1 MSLQNEIKNCIASI
15 QNAFE
20 TNTFEPFIKYICFPN
35 FKNIEKDAR
44 VDFAFPFT
52 VFTGLNGSGKS
63 SALHALYGA
72 PFGKSTSDFWFN
84 TNVDPIVDNSGNP
97 NCFIYGYKDRVLV
110 EILKQ
115 RTGIAKGSDYWE
127 PQVPAKKYGMIGA
140 GSKKRIP
147 PIKKNVLYIDFR
159 EQ

>member
-63 SALHALYGA
+63 SALHALYG
-72 PFGKSTSDFWFN
+72 G
-84 TNVDPIVDNSGNP
+84 PI
-97 NCFIYGYKDRVLV
+97 R
-110 EILKQ
+110 
-115 RTGIAKGSDYWE
+115 
-127 PQVPAKKYGMIGA
+127 
-140 GSKKRIP
+140 
-147 PIKKNVLYIDFR
+147 
-159 EQ
+159 